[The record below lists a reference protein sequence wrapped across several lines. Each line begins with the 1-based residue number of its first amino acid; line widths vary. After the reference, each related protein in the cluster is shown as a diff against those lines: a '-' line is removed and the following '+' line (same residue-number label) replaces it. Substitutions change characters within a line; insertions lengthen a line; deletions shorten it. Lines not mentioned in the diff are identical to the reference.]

1 MREWL
6 QRFYTQNH
14 NITLTLNGKTFKKTD
29 CERIGGG
36 SEKHVYKI
44 KDTNL
49 CFFVPNKG
57 WINWDDKI
65 RAEKFLLDQ
74 ITDLGLKTQR
84 FEIAPI
90 EIQEPG
96 KPTYTINV
104 LVTKDFTSLC
114 QEESIVIY
122 NAKGDQRV
130 IGTPPDIITLKE
142 RLKDKIFALKM
153 VENIINEYATAFTFS
168 LPISILGSLDDSEHF
183 YFKLPPE
190 QSTEPPV
197 IGFMFWDVV
206 SDFSGTSLPYVP
218 TLEELKSGTRN
229 KSDFFYGPLRGLS
242 FLANNIA
249 CTMYEM
255 SSKKQGGIEN
265 GFDFVRGIEE
275 DLMPVLNNDET
286 LKIALTQARKKG
298 IILFTELLNELTHI
312 ENKNVNP
319 AGFVQL
325 MKSALSLEEPDLLQR
340 AFKIYPNPNDLPQ
353 EHIEQIMAE
362 AKKYGN
368 SSNIDFLNSHLVLAK
383 EQAELEKLN
392 ANLERL
398 KSNFM
403 QKYDAKLTSDKNA
416 WCGLYSFFAT
426 SYVKK
431 DMSLKELVDHAQG
444 HSKQGSGKRSQEIMK
459 SMGWLNEDNEV
470 CGEIRE
476 YLLKI

>member
-6 QRFYTQNH
+6 QRFYSQNH

-49 CFFVPNKG
+49 CFFIPNKG
-57 WINWDDKI
+57 WGNWDDKI
-65 RAEKFLLDQ
+65 QAEKLLLDQ

-90 EIQEPG
+90 EIQEPD

-122 NAKGDQRV
+122 NAKGDQKV
-130 IGTPPDIITLKE
+130 IGTPPDIIILKE
-142 RLKDKIFALKM
+142 RLKDKSFALKM

-168 LPISILGSLDDSEHF
+168 LPISILSYIDDSEHF
-183 YFKLPPE
+183 YFKLHPE

-229 KSDFFYGPLRGLS
+229 KSDFLYSPLRGLR

-255 SSKKQGGIEN
+255 SSKKED
-265 GFDFVRGIEE
+265 GFDFVREVEE
-275 DLMPVLNNDET
+275 DLIPVLNNDET
-286 LKIALTQARKKG
+286 LKIALSQARRKG
-298 IILFTELLNELTHI
+298 IILFTRFLDELTNI
-312 ENKNVNP
+312 ENKNIVP
-319 AGFVQL
+319 AGFVEL

-340 AFKIYPNPNDLPQ
+340 AFRIYPNPTDLPQ
-353 EHIEQIMAE
+353 EHIDQIMAE
-362 AKKYGN
+362 SKKYGN
-368 SSNIDFLNSHLVLAK
+368 PINIDFLNSHLVV
-383 EQAELEKLN
+383 
-392 ANLERL
+392 ERL

-403 QKYDAKLTSDKNA
+403 QKYNAKLTSDKKA

-426 SYVKK
+426 SYVKN
-431 DMSLKELVDHAQG
+431 DMSLQELVDHAQG

>member
-1 MREWL
+1 MQINFFLHQMREWL
-6 QRFYTQNH
+6 KLFYTQNH
-14 NITLTLNGKTFKKTD
+14 NITLTINGKTFKKTD

-44 KDTNL
+44 KGTNQ
-49 CFFVPNKG
+49 CFFIPNKG
-57 WINWDDKI
+57 WGNWDAKI
-65 RAEKFLLDQ
+65 QAEKLLLDQ

-84 FEIAPI
+84 FEIVPI
-90 EIQEPG
+90 EIHEPG
-96 KPTYTINV
+96 KSTYTINV

-122 NAKGDQRV
+122 NAKGDQKV

-142 RLKDKIFALKM
+142 RLKDKSFALKM

-168 LPISILGSLDDSEHF
+168 LPISILSYIDDSEHF

-229 KSDFFYGPLRGLS
+229 KSDLFYSPLRGLK

-255 SSKKQGGIEN
+255 SSKKED
-265 GFDFVRGIEE
+265 GFDFVREVEE
-275 DLMPVLNNDET
+275 DLIPVLNNDET
-286 LKIALTQARKKG
+286 LKIALTQAKRKG
-298 IILFTELLNELTHI
+298 IILFTRFLDELTNI
-312 ENKNVNP
+312 ENKNIVP
-319 AGFVQL
+319 AGFVEL

-340 AFKIYPNPNDLPQ
+340 AFRIYPNPIDLPQ
-353 EHIEQIMAE
+353 EHIDQIMAE

-368 SSNIDFLNSHLVLAK
+368 PINIDFLNSHLVV
-383 EQAELEKLN
+383 
-392 ANLERL
+392 ERL

-403 QKYDAKLTSDKNA
+403 QKYNAKLTSDKKA

-426 SYVKK
+426 SYVKN
-431 DMSLKELVDHAQG
+431 DMSLQELVDHAQG
-444 HSKQGSGKRSQEIMK
+444 HSKQGTGKRSQEIMK